1 MANPDF
7 AADLTRQLDG
17 KITSDATPACRQ
29 LETLANYIMYGKSLD
44 NTNAIERKE
53 ISRPASRY
61 STFARKPD
69 ASLDELTESPT
80 FAEQDTKPIA
90 RNTYL
95 NPKRKIIRPVYALDL
110 LTNDIACINESVNDA
125 RIDGMAALW
134 HSIDYLE
141 GLAGKQVIAPEP
153 YTKNTYLVN
162 GRRVHK
168 INHPVREI
176 DGKLTIVSPT
186 IATPAKLTPLMAYR
200 LKHWIIDQKRH
211 QYYLK
216 ESNSPTAFASHFSVT
231 PASPVE
237 WEEDSGYWLT
247 HSEALRLNKQVDSA
261 KWRWRGTTRF
271 EYEEAQVG
279 ERLIIDPLDGLDD
292 VPGAPVGSC
301 WVREYWHLVCE
312 HTLDFTNPLHVYAL
326 LENFR
331 DLKVAYYDKPQS
343 QVWCIIDSF
352 SEIVNRTDLHE
363 SRDIILYYKVHKWT
377 NERIA
382 RELEEFGYSYATNYI
397 STIYKQEICNKVA
410 RQAAVMHEEWL
421 ARGVPTAWRKCTRCA
436 KKKLMN
442 SDNFTSKPKN
452 YLGLSYQCKVCDRER
467 REERKNG

>member
-1 MANPDF
+1 
-7 AADLTRQLDG
+7 
-17 KITSDATPACRQ
+17 
-29 LETLANYIMYGKSLD
+29 MYGKSLD

-53 ISRPASRY
+53 ISKPTTRY
-61 STFARKPD
+61 STFARRPD
-69 ASLDELTESPT
+69 ASLDELAESPT
-80 FAEQDTKPIA
+80 FAEQDTRPIA

-95 NPKRKIIRPVYALDL
+95 NPKRKIVRPVYALDL

-186 IATPAKLTPLMAYR
+186 VATPAKLTPLMAYR
-200 LKHWIIDQKRH
+200 LKHWIIDQKKH

-216 ESNSPTAFASHFSVT
+216 ESNSPTAFASHFSFT
-231 PASPVE
+231 QPSPIE

-247 HSEALRLNKQVDSA
+247 RSEALRLNKQVDFA
-261 KWRWRGTTRF
+261 VPRWRAVTKFYFDTQ
-271 EYEEAQVG
+271 EEP
-279 ERLIIDPLDGLDD
+279 EREQRGHTFW
-292 VPGAPVGSC
+292 A
-301 WVREYWHLVCE
+301 REYFHLIGR
-312 HTLDFTNPLHVYAL
+312 HTLDFTNPLYVYAL

-352 SEIVNRTDLHE
+352 NEIVNRTDLHE

-377 NERIA
+377 NERISK
-382 RELEEFGYSYATNYI
+382 ELEEFGYSYATNYI

-410 RQAAVMHEEWL
+410 RQATVMHEEWL

-452 YLGLSYQCKVCDRER
+452 YMGLSYQCKVCDRER